1 MRKLLII
8 ACAILL
14 VASLLGCDQ
23 IKKLFGKG
31 GGGSGETKPGEDE
44 FSKLSPQDQAEKHYG
59 QLKPLVE
66 NATQC
71 LDYLYELDDNLANK
85 TVTLDYATQRT
96 NELKKNFALQ
106 QDALKKVNVPADF
119 KNEWSL
125 AQQWFTQGG
134 QMFDLMADTIVKEK
148 AGGGP
153 AFQKSLDAFYA
164 AKDRE
169 LQLFDNMTK
178 AYDTKMASLGLNTGG
193 GDTGTMSKG
202 GGTPKANPKGKK

>member
-8 ACAILL
+8 TCAILL

-31 GGGSGETKPGEDE
+31 GSGETQPGENE
-44 FSKLSPQDQAEKHYG
+44 FLKLSPQDQADKHYK

-71 LDYLYELDDNLANK
+71 LDYLYELDGNLADK
-85 TVTLDYATQRT
+85 TVTLDYASQRT
-96 NELKKNFALQ
+96 NELKKNYVLQ

-119 KNEWSL
+119 KNEWNM
-125 AQQWFTQGG
+125 AQQWFTQGA
-134 QMFDLMADTIVKEK
+134 QMFDLMADTIAKEK

-153 AFQKSLDAFYA
+153 AFQKSLDALYA
-164 AKDRE
+164 AKDKE
-169 LQLFDNMTK
+169 LQLFDNMTN
-178 AYDTKMASLGLNTGG
+178 AYDTKMTSLGLNTPG